1 MGAPLV
7 YPNELWVALRELWE
21 ATPKISMRELRDQV
35 GLIMAC
41 ECPSEQAIYARKS
54 RDKWKKKPLK
64 KRRSNAVENLLKDD
78 VDFQPIP
85 NNQNDCATT
94 EDDEIPIVEK
104 PKRRTP
110 DLLVYPVDPTKVL
123 NEAKRIMST
132 VEKIVWKHRE
142 RAARAGQLF
151 DSLYSSMEQLAEDCA
166 RPDVDDPEIEVKL
179 EKRHRLL
186 GSIDAEIKMLTNL
199 MTANQIQ
206 QKMEREAWGIES
218 SGDDGEVEKRKAD
231 VSLLE
236 DKTKSA
242 RSGLAQQKAAL
253 AERLRAV
260 ESGEIFEHR
269 PEEMEVD

>member
-1 MGAPLV
+1 MGAPLI

-35 GLIMAC
+35 GAMMAC

-54 RDKWKKKPLK
+54 RDGWKKKPLK
-64 KRRSNAVENLLKDD
+64 KRKSNAVEKLLEDD
-78 VDFQPIP
+78 VDLQQIP
-85 NNQNDCATT
+85 NKQNDCAAMDCAENTNS
-94 EDDEIPIVEK
+94 EK
-104 PKRRTP
+104 PPRRKP
-110 DLLVYPVDPTKVL
+110 ELLVYPVDPTPVL
-123 NEAKRIMST
+123 EEARRIMST
-132 VEKIVWKHRE
+132 VDKIVWKHRT

-151 DSLYSSMEQLAEDCA
+151 DSLYSSMEQLSEACA
-166 RPDVDDPEIEVKL
+166 RPDVDDPEIESKL

-231 VSLLE
+231 VALLE

-260 ESGEIFEHR
+260 ESGEIFEHQ
-269 PEEMEVD
+269 PDGGGH

>member
-1 MGAPLV
+1 MGAPLI

-21 ATPKISMRELRDQV
+21 ATPKISVRELRDQV
-35 GLIMAC
+35 SEMMGC
-41 ECPSEQAIYARKS
+41 ECPKEQVIYAKMK
-54 RDKWKKKPLK
+54 RDDWKKKPLK
-64 KRRSNAVENLLKDD
+64 KRKNNPVERMMKS
-78 VDFQPIP
+78 
-85 NNQNDCATT
+85 
-94 EDDEIPIVEK
+94 DDEFHQISTNDNTETTSESAKKTSPEK
-104 PKRRTP
+104 PEKKTP
-110 DLLVYPVDPTKVL
+110 DLLVYPVDATKVMA
-123 NEAKRIMST
+123 EARRIMST

-142 RAARAGQLF
+142 RAARAGLLF
-151 DSLYSSMEQLAEDCA
+151 DSLYCSMEQLSEACA
-166 RPDVDDPEIEVKL
+166 RPDVDDPEIELKL

-231 VSLLE
+231 VALLE

-260 ESGEIFEHR
+260 ESGEIFEHQ
-269 PEEMEVD
+269 PDGGGH